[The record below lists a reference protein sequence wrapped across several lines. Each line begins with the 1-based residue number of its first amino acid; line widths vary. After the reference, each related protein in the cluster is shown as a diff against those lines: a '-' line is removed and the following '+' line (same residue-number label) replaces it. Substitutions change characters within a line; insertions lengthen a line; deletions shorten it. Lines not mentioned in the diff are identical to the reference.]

1 MIRALILLLL
11 STAPALAQEM
21 AFLRSHALVEDQ
33 TIRVADLWD
42 NPGARGA
49 ASLGSAP
56 PPGRRMVIEAA
67 QLAAIARSYGVNWR
81 PISQNDR
88 VVVER
93 PGRAL
98 PRAEVEAL
106 LREEFAHSG
115 LEPETELEIQGWI
128 PPVLPSAA
136 LHQARLEGAVLE
148 APSNRFAATLVVMA
162 DGMATQRLRITGRA
176 LPTLPVVVATRRVA
190 LGEVIRPGD
199 AREIRLRAERVR
211 PGLASRLDQVVGQ
224 ETRRPLAL
232 EGMFALVDLAPPS
245 LVARNQPVTLL
256 LDAPGITLTAAGRAL
271 DAAPRGAMVPVMNLA
286 SRAVVEGQVIGPGR
300 VRVALG
306 AVPMQR
312 GGGD

>member
-1 MIRALILLLL
+1 MRALVLLLL
-11 STAPALAQEM
+11 CATPALAQEM
-21 AFLRSHALVEDQ
+21 AFLRAHAIVEDHL
-33 TIRVADLWD
+33 IRVADLWD
-42 NPGARGA
+42 NPGGRGT
-49 ASLGSAP
+49 ASLGTAP
-56 PPGRRMVIEAA
+56 APGRRMVIEAA

-81 PISQNDR
+81 PMSQNDR

-106 LREEFAHSG
+106 LREEFARSG

-128 PPVLPSAA
+128 PPMLPSAA
-136 LHQARLEGAVLE
+136 LHQTTLEGAVLE
-148 APSNRFAATLVVMA
+148 ATGNRFAATLVVMA

-176 LPTLPVVVATRRVA
+176 MPTLPVVVATRRVA

-211 PGLASRLDQVVGQ
+211 PGMASRLDQVVGQ

-245 LVARNQPVTLL
+245 LVARNQQVTLL

-286 SRAVVEGQVIGPGR
+286 SRAVLEGEVIGPGR

-306 AVPMQR
+306 SVPMQR
-312 GGGD
+312 GGAD